1 MFRHV
6 VLFILLTLVGFIK
19 FSEKKLKKVWI
30 HFVGVASFFSGS
42 KIFTREGVFHCLTC
56 TALKQK
62 YYLLV
67 LQNFRWVNNSCHP
80 VMFLLL
86 ANICCDPNFES
97 GVLATAQCVVF
108 FLFLLT
114 VWFFVHL
121 IHSLDWSYFVVK
133 EYVTKNWT
141 QNSACSHIQFYFL
154 NFWLWFYETIKW
166 VSN

>member
-1 MFRHV
+1 M
-6 VLFILLTLVGFIK
+6 LLV
-19 FSEKKLKKVWI
+19 
-30 HFVGVASFFSGS
+30 FFSGS

-97 GVLATAQCVVF
+97 GVLATAQCVIF
-108 FLFLLT
+108 FFFWLFEFFIYLISLTRPLRRNSTCHQKWNSKFYLQCYHIDFYVLFL
-114 VWFFVHL
+114 VM
-121 IHSLDWSYFVVK
+121 I
-133 EYVTKNWT
+133 
-141 QNSACSHIQFYFL
+141 
-154 NFWLWFYETIKW
+154 LWNQKIVFKL
-166 VSN
+166 SQL

>member
-1 MFRHV
+1 MS
-6 VLFILLTLVGFIK
+6 LV
-19 FSEKKLKKVWI
+19 
-30 HFVGVASFFSGS
+30 FFSGS

-108 FLFLLT
+108 FLLT

-121 IHSLDWSYFVVK
+121 IHSLDRPYFVVK
-133 EYVTKNWT
+133 EYVTKNCT
-141 QNSACSHIQFYFL
+141 QNSACSTVTNIFIFL
-154 NFWLWFYETIKW
+154 FFFVMILWNNKMVFKL
-166 VSN
+166 SQL

>member
-1 MFRHV
+1 MHYITSIYIV
-6 VLFILLTLVGFIK
+6 FILLTLIGFIN
-19 FSEKKLKKVWI
+19 FSKQKLKKVLI

-97 GVLATAQCVVF
+97 GVLATAQCTF
-108 FLFLLT
+108 FFFCLLE
-114 VWFFVHL
+114 FYL
-121 IHSLDWSYFVVK
+121 GIYSHSLDRP
-133 EYVTKNWT
+133 
-141 QNSACSHIQFYFL
+141 
-154 NFWLWFYETIKW
+154 
-166 VSN
+166 